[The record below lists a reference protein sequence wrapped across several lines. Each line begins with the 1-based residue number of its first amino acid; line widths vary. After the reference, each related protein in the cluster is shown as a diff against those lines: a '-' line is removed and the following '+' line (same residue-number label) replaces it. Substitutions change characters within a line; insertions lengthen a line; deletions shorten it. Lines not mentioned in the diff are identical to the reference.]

1 MSPEELRATLVE
13 LESVTSRVAEVRLR
27 VLAAA
32 MAVGAGRDAGATST
46 PAWLA
51 QATRRRRGECFAD
64 GHLARALEDSFTA
77 TGAAVRAGRVNP
89 EQARVIVRAV
99 QALTAEFDDLPA
111 GTHRRA
117 EAHLIELAAVLDAA
131 ALAQAGKRLFEV
143 VCPEAA
149 DRVEGEKLARD
160 EARARRLAHLSMSD
174 QGDGTVVGRFRLTT
188 VQARL
193 LKKALETIT
202 APRNWPPATTPT
214 SPTSGSG
221 PGTGTDPLGP
231 FGTPGASGAPG
242 VAGAGA
248 GVGQDHASRMGQGL
262 MHLLEHHL
270 DTGSLP
276 SSQGS
281 AFTLVVTLSLE
292 ALLDGIG
299 VAGLDTGGRIS
310 AGEARRLACTAGLIP
325 MVLGSD
331 SVPLDL
337 GREARLHSKHQRI
350 ALAHRYHGCAA
361 HGCDRPPGW
370 TEVHH
375 KHPWSQ
381 GGRTDLDNG
390 IPLCPTHHRMA
401 DRPEAWQMDTRP
413 EGTVTFHRR
422 E

>member
-1 MSPEELRATLVE
+1 
-13 LESVTSRVAEVRLR
+13 LEGS
-27 VLAAA
+27 
-32 MAVGAGRDAGATST
+32 
-46 PAWLA
+46 
-51 QATRRRRGECFAD
+51 FA
-64 GHLARALEDSFTA
+64 A

-99 QALTAEFDDLPA
+99 QGLTAEFDDLPA
-111 GTHRRA
+111 GTHGRA

-131 ALAQAGKRLFEV
+131 ALAAAGKRLFEV

-174 QGDGTVVGRFRLTT
+174 QGDGTVVGRFRLPT
-188 VQARL
+188 VHARL

-214 SPTSGSG
+214 CPTSGPG
-221 PGTGTDPLGP
+221 HGAGTGPLGP
-231 FGTPGASGAPG
+231 FGSPTAGTAGGAAGDGGGSGDDAGGTSGASGAPG
-242 VAGAGA
+242 AAGAGA

-270 DTGSLP
+270 DTGGLP
-276 SSQGS
+276 TSQGS

-381 GGRTDLDNG
+381 GGRTDLDTG

-401 DRPEAWQMDTRP
+401 DRPEAWQMQTRP
-413 EGTVTFHRR
+413 DGAVTFHHR